1 MSPVEPEFQLEF
13 LGNIQRLLAEGQ
25 FTATYKYALLLA
37 IADICVED
45 GDESGSAFDISTQ
58 KIAEKFIAYYWPQ
71 VRPYQGGLLRQ
82 NTDKPPKVIRT
93 LEQIAVRGIA
103 LIDLKRDAN
112 SWKTLVRDVD
122 GVVREMPLRRL
133 QTVGGHPLEFLYENY
148 RRGSSIQL
156 EPGVMFCFRRFHEL
170 ITDLIRGAWVRYVR
184 RFNQQILGTPTDLDE
199 FLFGTQ
205 RVSLEKYLPILRE
218 VQRPGAYIAGLKCK
232 LVQRISIISYPGR
245 VTQ

>member
-1 MSPVEPEFQLEF
+1 VTPIDPNQQLDF
-13 LGNIQRLLAEGQ
+13 LSNIQRLLAEGQ

-45 GDESGSAFDISTQ
+45 GDESDSAFDISTH